1 MNEFEQRYYAD
12 RRGSGAIKWDGLKF
26 LFGSDDADMIS
37 MWVADMDFHSPE
49 CVGEALKKLGESGEY
64 GYYMPSPAYFQAF
77 LDWEEKRHGYK
88 AEREWM
94 RTTPGVV
101 AGIFHFVGAFTE
113 PGDACIILS
122 PCYYPFMEAVEE
134 TGRRL
139 VCSMLKN
146 EDGLYSID
154 FDDFERKITEND
166 VKAFIL
172 CSPHNPVG
180 RIWTR
185 EELTELMDICR
196 RHGVKVISD
205 EIHQDLELFG
215 HKHVP
220 TLASCD
226 CADFTVSLTAASKTF
241 NMASFNHSIALIPNK
256 ELQEKYDAYLKHMH
270 LSGAKPGFVA
280 VQAAYE
286 GGAAWLDQVIAQVEG
301 NVRLLEGILREGAPE
316 VVISPLEGT
325 YLQWIDLGAYVK
337 PGDLKAVVQEK
348 CKLAVDF
355 GHQFFTPE
363 MGKEDTHIRL
373 NLATSEDNVRRAAER
388 LVKALNE

>member
-1 MNEFEQRYYAD
+1 MNEFEKKYYAD

-26 LFGSDDADMIS
+26 LFGSDDPEMIS

-64 GYYMPSPAYFQAF
+64 GYYMPSPAYFNAF
-77 LDWEEKRHGYK
+77 LNWEEKRHGYK
-88 AEREWM
+88 AQREWM

-101 AGIFHFVGAFTE
+101 AGIFHFVGAFSQ

-146 EDGLYSID
+146 EGGLYTID
-154 FDDFERKITEND
+154 FADFERKIEENE
-166 VKAFIL
+166 VKIFIL

-185 EELTELMDICR
+185 EELTQLMEICR
-196 RHGVKVISD
+196 RHGVLVISD

-226 CADFTVSLTAASKTF
+226 CADFAVSLTAASKTF
-241 NMASFNHSIALIPNK
+241 NMASFNHSIALVPNK
-256 ELQEKYDAYLKHMH
+256 DLRDKYDAYLKHMH

-286 GGAAWLDQVIAQVEG
+286 GGESWLDQVIAVVEN
-301 NVRLLEGILREGAPE
+301 NVRVVTELMQEGAPK

-325 YLQWIDLGAYVK
+325 YLQWLDIGAYVK
-337 PGDLKAVVQEK
+337 AEEIKSFMTER
-348 CKLAVDF
+348 CKLAVDY
-355 GHQFFTPE
+355 GSQFFT
-363 MGKEDTHIRL
+363 KEAGEGDTHIRL

-388 LVKALNE
+388 LVRELNK